1 MTNESNL
8 KKWNENKWMIVFICV
23 FMQLCLGS
31 VYIWGIFQH
40 ALVNLFSWKQSTAA
54 ITFSLVLGIMVIGS
68 AIGGMF
74 QDKFSPRPI
83 VFIGGILISLGT
95 FLSRYT
101 TASSPWFLW
110 LNYGVIAGFGFG
122 MIYTSIIACCQKWF
136 PEKRGFISGLIVAS
150 LGIGGLVFTPIAKH
164 FIAKYG
170 VLETFTYF
178 GIIFLLTCSIGS
190 IFVVNPPKTSD
201 DNKNSLKSDKKNI
214 NDVQPKEMLK
224 TMKFYG
230 ITLTYM
236 LGCFSGLIIIPFSK
250 IIGINGGL
258 SDIEAT
264 AGVMIIS
271 VFNSLGRLFW
281 GTISDKL
288 GRNNTILIL
297 LVATAI
303 FMFFL
308 LFAKMYV
315 VLFLL
320 ALIAFVYGGFLG
332 VFPALTSDFF
342 GFKNIGMNYGLVLCG
357 FGIAALISPIIA
369 GYVKDI
375 TNSFNT
381 AFIIAII
388 CSLIGLVIFS
398 RVKKD

>member
-1 MTNESNL
+1 MTNENNL
-8 KKWNENKWMIVFICV
+8 RKWYENKWMIVFVCV

-95 FLSRYT
+95 FLSRFT
-101 TASSPWFLW
+101 SANNPWILW

-150 LGIGGLVFTPIAKH
+150 LGIGGFVFTPIARY
-164 FIAKYG
+164 FIARYG
-170 VLETFTYF
+170 VLDSFTYF
-178 GIIFLLTCSIGS
+178 GIIFFIVCSFGS
-190 IFVVNPPKTSD
+190 IFVINPSTSSNESKNTVKTS
-201 DNKNSLKSDKKNI
+201 KKNI
-214 NDVQPKEMLK
+214 VDVSPKDMVK

-250 IIGINGGL
+250 IIGINAGL
-258 SDIEAT
+258 SDMEAT

-281 GTISDKL
+281 GTSSDKL
-288 GRNNTILIL
+288 GRKKTILIL
-297 LVATAI
+297 LIVTAI
-303 FMFFL
+303 CMIFL
-308 LFAKMYV
+308 IFAKMYF
-315 VLFLL
+315 VLFFL
-320 ALIAFVYGGFLG
+320 AVVAFAYGGFLG
-332 VFPALTSDFF
+332 VFPALTTDLF
-342 GFKNIGMNYGLVLCG
+342 GLKNIGMNYGLVLFG
-357 FGIAALISPIIA
+357 FGIAALISPIVA
-369 GYVKDI
+369 GYIKDV
-375 TNSFNT
+375 TNSFNS
-381 AFIIAII
+381 AFIIAIV
-388 CSLIGLVIFS
+388 CSLIGLLIFS
-398 RVKKD
+398 RIKKD